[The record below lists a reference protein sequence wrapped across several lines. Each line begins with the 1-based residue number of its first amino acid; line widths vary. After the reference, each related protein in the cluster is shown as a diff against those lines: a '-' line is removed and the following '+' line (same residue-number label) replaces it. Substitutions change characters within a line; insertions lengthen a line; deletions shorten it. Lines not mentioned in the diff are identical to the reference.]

1 MSNNKNPFADHLGIK
16 VIEVQNGMARV
27 RVTVEAHHANH
38 HGYAHGGFL
47 YSVADFAF
55 ELASNSY
62 GIPAV
67 GIATNMFF
75 HRPSPVGSVL
85 EAVAAETHLG
95 KSVATYRV
103 DVYSKEK
110 LIAAFMGT
118 VHRKS
123 TIN

>member
-16 VIEVQNGMARV
+16 VIEVGNGTAKV
-27 RVTVEAHHANH
+27 RATVEAHHANH
-38 HGYAHGGFL
+38 HGFAHGGFL
-47 YSVADFAF
+47 YSIADFAF

-75 HRPSPVGSVL
+75 HRPATVGSVL
-85 EAVAAETHLG
+85 EAVAVETHLG
-95 KSVATYRV
+95 KSLASYRV
-103 DVYSKEK
+103 DIHSKEM
-110 LIAAFMGT
+110 LIAAFTGT

-123 TIN
+123 ATN